1 MKNPILSI
9 IVPTFCHESYISQAL
24 DSILMQKT
32 NYSFEVLV
40 GDDASWDGTREILK
54 KYERDYPGFFT
65 MYYRETN
72 MKKRGLSNSGDMKKR
87 AKGKYIITLEGDDY
101 WLDDNKLEKE
111 IAFLEKNADYI
122 AVAHNC
128 VVVDALSK
136 PINEQYPE
144 CKDEEYSLFHYMRGI
159 LPGQFTTVMY
169 RNFYRFPMFN
179 ASILEKGLSPG
190 DRLLY
195 FVLITH
201 GKIRCIQE
209 TMSAY
214 RHITSGG
221 TSYSANTVFDFNRE
235 EHWHFELFKYAK
247 EIGDKKAIKCT
258 KVLYLNLIIAA
269 YRMRKISTKVFI
281 AHTKKIKHLIL
292 SSVWCYLH
300 CKLKNKLESR

>member
-1 MKNPILSI
+1 VTNPILSI

-24 DSILMQKT
+24 DSILMQNTK
-32 NYSFEVLV
+32 YSFEVLV
-40 GDDASWDGTREILK
+40 GDDASTDGTREILQAYEK
-54 KYERDYPGFFT
+54 KYPGFFT

-72 MKKRGLSNSGDMKKR
+72 MKKKGLSNSGDLKKR

-101 WLDDNKLEKE
+101 WLDNKKLEKE
-111 IAFLEKNADYI
+111 LDFLENNADYI

-128 VVVDALSK
+128 VVVGAYSK
-136 PINEQYPE
+136 PINEKYPE

-169 RNFYRFPMFN
+169 RNFYRFPVFN

-201 GKIRCIQE
+201 GKVRCIQE
-209 TMSAY
+209 VMSAY

-221 TSYSANTVFDFNRE
+221 TSYSANTVFDFKRE
-235 EHWHFELFKYAK
+235 ENWHFELFKYAQ
-247 EIGDKKAIKCT
+247 ELGNKKAIKCA
-258 KVLYLNLIIAA
+258 KVLYLNLLIDS
-269 YRMRKISTKVFI
+269 YRAKRITRKEFTTY
-281 AHTKKIKHLIL
+281 ANKIKHLVL
-292 SSVWCYLH
+292 SCAWDYIHS
-300 CKLKNKLESR
+300 KTKNKFEAC